1 MQTLDTDVLV
11 VGAGPTGLTVATYL
25 AKHGIKVMAISKYP
39 GTAPAPRAHVTNQR
53 TMEIFR
59 DLGIE
64 EQIRKVGYDLSF
76 LCYNVM
82 AASMAGMEIGRYRS
96 YGTPP
101 DRVSEYALASP
112 CSAINCQQH
121 VMEPVLLAEARRL
134 GADVRFNNELL
145 RIEEIEDGVI
155 GHVLDRETG
164 AEFTVRARY
173 AVGADGG
180 RSTVAEQL
188 GFKFVGEAGLK
199 GMASSWI
206 EADLRKYAEY
216 RPGII
221 YWTAQPGNDQIA
233 SWTTVVPFTE
243 WLFVHP
249 WPVDREKPSEE
260 EVLERARR
268 SIGDHDIPLRIKHIS
283 TWQVNNVVATEYQ
296 KGRVFLA
303 GDAAHR
309 HPPYGGL
316 GTNTSIQDA
325 FGLAWKLAM
334 VIKGQAGPGLLGSHT
349 EERQPVGAHVVHR
362 AIESFKNMR
371 PLEQAIGLDKA
382 QTAEEGW
389 ATLQELY
396 ADSPTSV
403 ERREKLAAAIKLQDY
418 RSNALGVDLGQ
429 RYASSCAIVAEDV
442 PFPEP
447 VNGDREL
454 HYRPTTHPGA
464 PIPHAWVEHK
474 GKKLAIHDLVGHGQF
489 TLIVG
494 IGGAPWIRAAGEVS
508 ASLGIDLRVRS
519 VGLRCEYDDV
529 TNDWAIVREVSDRGA
544 VLVRPDRFIAWRSM
558 DLATSPSEA
567 LEAALRQVLSITA

>member
-1 MQTLDTDVLV
+1 MQTLTTDVLV
-11 VGAGPTGLTVATYL
+11 VGAGPTGLTMATYL
-25 AKHGIKVMAISKYP
+25 AKQGIKALTISKYA

-53 TMEIFR
+53 TMEVFR

-64 EQIRKVGYDLSF
+64 ERIRQVGYELSF
-76 LCYNVM
+76 LSYNVM
-82 AASMAGMEIGRYRS
+82 ATSMAGMEIDRYRS
-96 YGTPP
+96 YGTSP
-101 DRVSEYALASP
+101 DRLSEYALASP
-112 CSAINCQQH
+112 CPAVNCQQH

-134 GADVRFNNELL
+134 GADVRFSNELL
-145 RIEEIEDGVI
+145 HIEQSADEVI
-155 GHVLDRETG
+155 GHVRDRETG
-164 AEFTVRARY
+164 TEYMVRARY

-188 GFKFVGEAGLK
+188 GFKFVGETGLK

-206 EADLRKYAEY
+206 EADLTQYAEH
-216 RPGII
+216 RPAII
-221 YWTAQPGNDQIA
+221 YWTAQPGYDQIA

-249 WPVDREKPSEE
+249 WPVDQEKPSEQA
-260 EVLERARR
+260 VLEKARR
-268 SIGDHDIPLRIKHIS
+268 TIGDPDIPIRIKHIS

-325 FGLAWKLAM
+325 FGLAWKLAL
-334 VIKGQAGPGLLGSHT
+334 VIKGQAGQGLLDSHN
-349 EERQPVGAHVVHR
+349 EERQPVGAHVVYR
-362 AIESFKNMR
+362 AIEGFKNMK
-371 PLEQAIGLDKA
+371 PLEEAIGLDKT

-389 ATLQELY
+389 ATLQQLY
-396 ADSPTSV
+396 ADSPESV

-429 RYASSCAIVAEDV
+429 RYTTSRAIVAEDT

-447 VNGDREL
+447 ANGDREI

-464 PIPHAWVEHK
+464 PIPHAWIEHER
-474 GKKLAIHDLVGHGQF
+474 KKLAIHDIVGHGQF

-494 IGGAPWIRAAGEVS
+494 IGGEPWLRAAAEVS
-508 ASLGIDLRVRS
+508 AELGIELPVRS

-529 TNDWAIVREVSDRGA
+529 TNDWARVREISDRGA
-544 VLVRPDRFIAWRSM
+544 ILVRPDRFIAWRSM
-558 DLATSPSEA
+558 GLPASPSDA
-567 LEAALRQVLSITA
+567 LGAALRKVLSIPA